1 MEKKPFIKISR
12 LRKTLDGVEILRGI
26 DLAIHKGEIMAV
38 IGASGA
44 GKSVSLKCITGL
56 FQPDSGA
63 VFIGGRDIT
72 GMGMRELNKVRS
84 GFGVLFQSGALFDS
98 LNVYH
103 NVAFPLKEKTRLKD
117 TEIAKRVT
125 KALSDVHLKDVEEK
139 YPAELSGGM
148 KKRVALARAII
159 SNPDIIFFDEPTT
172 GLDPVL
178 KQSIHELIIENH
190 QRHGFTGLIISHE
203 IPDIFDVADRVAMLC
218 DGKIIFCG
226 TPDEIVRSQI
236 PEVKSF
242 VHIRDCG
249 KYSWDTPWNG
259 RVGAEGGV
267 KRELDKEG

>member
-1 MEKKPFIKISR
+1 MGKKPFIKISR
-12 LRKTLDGVEILRGI
+12 LKKILDGVEVLKGV
-26 DLAIHKGEIMAV
+26 DLAIHKGELMAV

-56 FQPDSGA
+56 LEPNSGA

-72 GMGMRELNKVRS
+72 GMSMGELNRIRS
-84 GFGVLFQSGALFDS
+84 SFGVLFQSGALFDS
-98 LNVYH
+98 LNVYE

-159 SNPDIIFFDEPTT
+159 SNPEIIFFDEPTT

-178 KQSIHELIIENH
+178 KKSIHDLISENH
-190 QRHGFTGLIISHE
+190 QRYGFTGLIISHE
-203 IPDIFDVADRVAMLC
+203 IPEIFDVADRVAMLYE
-218 DGKIIFCG
+218 GRIVFCG
-226 TPDEIVRSQI
+226 TPEEIKDSQI
-236 PEVKSF
+236 PEVKEFIGSG
-242 VHIRDCG
+242 CG
-249 KYSWDTPWNG
+249 MRENINR
-259 RVGAEGGV
+259 RVNSE
-267 KRELDKEG
+267 KI